1 MRSPSEECAMS
12 GKGPSIS
19 GTELE
24 VLKALW
30 DDGPGTVREINDRL
44 SARGRQW
51 AYTTVQ
57 TLLNRLCAKGVVSA
71 DKRDVA
77 HIYQP
82 TVSRDELLN
91 ERLQELAG
99 ELCEGASAPLVLAL
113 VQGKRF
119 TKNELRQFRNLLEE
133 LEKK

>member
-1 MRSPSEECAMS
+1 MAD
-12 GKGPSIS
+12 KGPSIS

-30 DDGPGTVREINDRL
+30 DEGPGTVRELNDRL
-44 SARGRQW
+44 GARGRQW

-57 TLLNRLCAKGVVSA
+57 TLLNRLCAKGVVTS

-77 HIYQP
+77 HVYRP
-82 TVSRDELLN
+82 TVSRDDLLAD
-91 ERLQELAG
+91 RLNDLAG

-119 TKNELRQFRNLLEE
+119 SKSELKQFRDLIDE
-133 LEKK
+133 LEKGKGK

>member
-1 MRSPSEECAMS
+1 MS
-12 GKGPSIS
+12 AKGPNVS

-30 DDGPGTVREINDRL
+30 DDGPGTVREVNDRL
-44 SARGRQW
+44 TARGRQW

-57 TLLNRLCAKGVVSA
+57 TLLNRLCAKQVVA
-71 DKRDVA
+71 VDKRDVPHVYRA
-77 HIYQP
+77 A
-82 TVSRDELLN
+82 VSRDDLLS
-91 ERLQELAG
+91 ERLTELAG

-119 TKNELRQFRNLLEE
+119 TKSELKRFRELIDE
-133 LEKK
+133 LEQGRK

>member
-1 MRSPSEECAMS
+1 MT
-12 GKGPSIS
+12 GKGPSVS

-24 VLKALW
+24 VLKSLW

-57 TLLNRLCAKGVVSA
+57 TLLNRLCAKGVVGA
-71 DKRDVA
+71 DKRELA
-77 HIYQP
+77 HVYQA

-99 ELCEGASAPLVLAL
+99 ELCEGDSAPLVLAL

-119 TKNELRQFRNLLEE
+119 TKSELKQFRSLLEE
-133 LEKK
+133 LERK

>member
-1 MRSPSEECAMS
+1 MTA
-12 GKGPSIS
+12 KGPSVS

-57 TLLNRLCAKGVVSA
+57 TLLNRLCAKGVVAS
-71 DKRDVA
+71 DKRDLA
-77 HIYQP
+77 HVYQA

-99 ELCEGASAPLVLAL
+99 ELCEGNATPLVLAL

-119 TKNELRQFRNLLEE
+119 TKSELKQFRSLLEE